1 MLGQVMMGVVEGDGR
16 NEVWDV
22 ILMEELI
29 EFVDELDQDMREGEI
44 WNLGGQ
50 D

>member
-1 MLGQVMMGVVEGDGR
+1 MGVVEGDGR

-29 EFVDELDQDMREGEI
+29 EFVDELD
-44 WNLGGQ
+44 
-50 D
+50 